1 MFTTM
6 RVPSFALT
14 VLGGW
19 FVFSGSAFAANND
32 EADQVSKILSSAK
45 MQAYQLN
52 EDGNTLERYS
62 RSKASWESHADA
74 INQIRDDI
82 NKMGS
87 LLSELERNRNAAAAW
102 QQAAIDR
109 VVPAAR
115 ELAANT
121 TSAIDHLNKF
131 PRRLNTAEYQEYLE
145 AIADSAANL
154 SATITNFVEYGKTK
168 QRLDRL
174 SAKLELPAAR

>member
-1 MFTTM
+1 MFRTM
-6 RVPSFALT
+6 RVPFFALT
-14 VLGGW
+14 VLSGCL
-19 FVFSGSAFAANND
+19 VFSGSAFAANNAESD
-32 EADQVSKILSSAK
+32 EVSKILSSAK

-52 EDGNTLERYS
+52 EDGDALERYS
-62 RSKASWESHADA
+62 RSKSSWESHADA
-74 INQIRDDI
+74 INKIRDDV
-82 NKMGS
+82 NRMGA
-87 LLSELERNRNAAAAW
+87 LLGELERNRNSAAAW
-102 QQAAIDR
+102 QQVAIDR
-109 VVPAAR
+109 VVPVAK

-121 TSAIDHLNKF
+121 TAAIDHLDKF
-131 PRRLNTAEYQEYLE
+131 PKRLNSSDYQEYLE